1 MDAELIALNENQTW
15 SIVHLPKRKVP
26 VGCKWVYKVKFNAN
40 GSIERYKSRLD
51 AKGYTQTE
59 GIDYFATFS
68 PVAKIITVRVLEAI
82 KGCHLEQLEIN
93 NAFLHGDLNEEV
105 SMSLAPANP
114 LVPHYQAAT
123 RILRYLKTFPAKGI
137 LFYSSSSLVLNGFAD
152 SDWARCPDTRK
163 SISWKSKKQNTVS
176 RSSTEAE
183 YWALASL
190 TCEIQ
195 WLTCSKNLIS
205 VLLNRLQFSVMVQ
218 SGHTSETTKDKTV
231 RVQTRSI
238 ADIPQKH
245 NGVNLWCALD
255 NTKRLWSTLGRRKRL
270 WYGLDRIKR
279 LCGVPPR
286 QHKETVMQEGTALA
300 QMRRRDLIKWYVELQ
315 NEKNKYR
322 SIEEPAQEVNVI
334 KAIVEC
340 LVQREGH
347 LIVVDDDGKLAAVE
361 AAGIE
366 QSALVSINDRI
377 LAVTFNYSI

>member
-105 SMSLAPANP
+105 SMSLAPGYSNDPSMVYKLHTSLYGLKQATNP

-205 VLLNRLQFSVMVQ
+205 VLLNRLQFSVMVNLQ
-218 SGHTSETTKDKTV
+218 FLAHNPTFHERREHIEIDCRVIREKLQTKLIHLLPVPSSSQLADGFTKPLHSRSFSNILSKLGLCTIHSTT
-231 RVQTRSI
+231 
-238 ADIPQKH
+238 
-245 NGVNLWCALD
+245 
-255 NTKRLWSTLGRRKRL
+255 
-270 WYGLDRIKR
+270 
-279 LCGVPPR
+279 
-286 QHKETVMQEGTALA
+286 
-300 QMRRRDLIKWYVELQ
+300 
-315 NEKNKYR
+315 
-322 SIEEPAQEVNVI
+322 
-334 KAIVEC
+334 
-340 LVQREGH
+340 
-347 LIVVDDDGKLAAVE
+347 
-361 AAGIE
+361 
-366 QSALVSINDRI
+366 
-377 LAVTFNYSI
+377 